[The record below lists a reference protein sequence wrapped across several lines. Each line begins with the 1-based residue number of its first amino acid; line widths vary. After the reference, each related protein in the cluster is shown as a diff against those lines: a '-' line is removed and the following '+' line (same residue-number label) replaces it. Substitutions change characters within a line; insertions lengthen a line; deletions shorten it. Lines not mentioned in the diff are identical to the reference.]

1 LSQSEA
7 LLEGL
12 RRGDEAAFEAIFH
25 TYYGR
30 VFALAYRLL
39 GSAQEAEDVA
49 QETFLRLYLHPLP
62 RGRNHNL
69 LGWLMRVATNLGYN
83 AARSRRRR
91 QEKEERPATDAR
103 PEPNPAEQAIQA
115 DTTRRVRE
123 VLASLP
129 ERQVQLL
136 LLRHAGF
143 SYGEL
148 ATTLGVAPESVG
160 TLLARAERAFQ
171 QRYVELEE
179 K

>member
-1 LSQSEA
+1 MSQSEA

-12 RRGDEAAFEAIFH
+12 RQGDEAAFEAIFH

-39 GSAQEAEDVA
+39 GSAQEAEDIA
-49 QETFLRLYLHPLP
+49 QETFLRLYLRPLP

-69 LGWLMRVATNLGYN
+69 LAWLMRVATNLAYN
-83 AARSRRRR
+83 AVRARRRR
-91 QEKEERPATDAR
+91 QMKEKRPPTATTSEA
-103 PEPNPAEQAIQA
+103 NPAEQVMQA
-115 DTTRRVRE
+115 DTSRRVRE

-136 LLRHAGF
+136 LLRHAGL
-143 SYGEL
+143 SYEEL
-148 ATTLGVAPESVG
+148 ATTLGVAPGSVG

-171 QRYVELEE
+171 QRYTELEE
-179 K
+179 R